1 MTKDQPESL
10 SEQPAWGDGW
20 SVGLRLWVERGGAA
34 ILGQGR
40 LELLEGI
47 DRQHSISAAARE
59 MGMSY
64 RRAWELVQSINQAAG
79 APLVHSATGGMHG
92 GGARLTPQGRW
103 TVTVFRELQNQ
114 VRQTTAGLLPR
125 LVERSPHASLH
136 VAAAVS
142 LEEAVGQ
149 LLTDFALQD
158 PTVRVRT
165 VFGASDELADHLLSG
180 ASGDVFLTADPR
192 PLDRLKA
199 AGLLEP
205 DSQVP
210 LAENGLAAIAL
221 SDNSLPV
228 HKPGDLRKNDML
240 RVALAVPDCP
250 LGRYTKLYLES
261 RHLYD
266 CVLPRAVLVE
276 NSRAVLTAVR
286 AGQADLG
293 LVYSSDAACAA
304 GCRTLFRARQTPFT
318 IRYFGAVLSRGHDR
332 SPAQRF
338 LDFLTSAQ
346 AAHRLRACGFQ
357 PVKRIQCNKQREQ
370 G

>member
-1 MTKDQPESL
+1 MTTNQPESTN
-10 SEQPAWGDGW
+10 EQPLWGDGW

-64 RRAWELVQSINQAAG
+64 RRAWELVQSINKAAG

-125 LVERSPHASLH
+125 LVEHSPGATLH

-142 LEEAVGQ
+142 LEEVVGQ

-180 ASGDVFLTADPR
+180 AAGDVFLTADPR
-192 PLDRLKA
+192 QLDRLKA
-199 AGLLEP
+199 AHLLDA
-205 DSQVP
+205 DSQIPV
-210 LAENGLAAIAL
+210 AENGLAAIAL
-221 SDNSLPV
+221 SECDLPI
-228 HKPGDLRKNDML
+228 HRIADLRKNDAF
-240 RVALAVPDCP
+240 RVALATPECP

-261 RHLYD
+261 QRLYE
-266 CVLPRAVLVE
+266 CIQRRAVRVE
-276 NSRAVLTAVR
+276 NSRAVMTAVR

-293 LVYSSDAACAA
+293 LVYSSDAARAG
-304 GCRTLFRARQTPFT
+304 GCRTLFRARRTPS
-318 IRYFGAVLSRGHDR
+318 IRYHGAILNRGYDR
-332 SPAQRF
+332 QPAWRF
-338 LDFLTSAQ
+338 LDFFISVQ
-346 AAHRLRACGFQ
+346 AAHRFRACGFQ
-357 PVKRIQCNKQREQ
+357 PIKKAAP
-370 G
+370 